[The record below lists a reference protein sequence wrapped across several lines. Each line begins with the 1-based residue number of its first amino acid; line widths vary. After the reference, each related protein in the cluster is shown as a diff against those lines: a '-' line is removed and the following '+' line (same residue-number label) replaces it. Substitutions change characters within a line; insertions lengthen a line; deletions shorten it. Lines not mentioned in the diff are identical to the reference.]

1 MSNKYIGNRNE
12 KIEKWKPKTRF
23 GLYQIWKH
31 IVETRNLLKLKN
43 RNLKRQ
49 VRLSTTKHVDVSSSP
64 PGLHALPPQSGCLGS
79 SPGNFLRCTPCSFPA
94 GQSCSVSV
102 WVFEQ
107 LWSHRCLRLFRYLP
121 SFFCQSIPGPLSPP
135 EDLRLSSL
143 FPPSQGPVE
152 SISLSSSQKLL

>member
-1 MSNKYIGNRNE
+1 METGPDQTLGHSLWYSQSAPEPASTTGKSQTLYRNRNE

-64 PGLHALPPQSGCLGS
+64 PGPLPLPPQSGCLDS
-79 SPGNFLRCTPCSFPA
+79 SPGNFLQCTPCSFPT
-94 GQSCSVSV
+94 GQSNSKV
-102 WVFEQ
+102 
-107 LWSHRCLRLFRYLP
+107 RCLR
-121 SFFCQSIPGPLSPP
+121 SG
-135 EDLRLSSL
+135 D
-143 FPPSQGPVE
+143 
-152 SISLSSSQKLL
+152 